1 MSDALKKSN
10 QQCLSMSIKKYQ
22 PISYWCFFHISKA
35 MSSTTHINAWCI
47 HLTIHKNGD
56 VGGPIHGPRVFGPG
70 VKLRASLVQRGH
82 KTHPAMPT
90 GPAVEPLNRHPW
102 STPKKDG
109 WSNKHRKVQGNSAS
123 LMFFVPKVSVEDK
136 IVWASTTP
144 NVTTGMRTGY
154 YTRMQLTMCL
164 VIPQWKGINSLNP
177 HWLKI
182 GPPRMI

>member
-1 MSDALKKSN
+1 MHGVLPSFTIHQNGDPMGVQSSNPWAQSLWPRSKTASTPCSTRPQEPSSDAHRT
-10 QQCLSMSIKKYQ
+10 CR
-22 PISYWCFFHISKA
+22 W
-35 MSSTTHINAWCI
+35 
-47 HLTIHKNGD
+47 
-56 VGGPIHGPRVFGPG
+56 
-70 VKLRASLVQRGH
+70 
-82 KTHPAMPT
+82 
-90 GPAVEPLNRHPW
+90 LNRAEGPLKPLKRQPW

-123 LMFFVPKVSVEDK
+123 LRFFVPRVSVEDK

-164 VIPQWKGINSLNP
+164 VIPQWKGTNSLNP